1 MLQADGPALGVAHTT
16 FKAVLSRFCTGVT
29 VITALDGD
37 RPVGFSCQSFSSLS
51 LEPPAVCLCPARTS
65 TSWGGGRRAPGGGG
79 GKIKH
84 APGGGG
90 GGGGGAPRPHRD
102 R

>member
-1 MLQADGPALGVAHTT
+1 MQADGPALGVAHTT

-65 TSWGGGRRAPGGGG
+65 TSWGGGGGR
-79 GKIKH
+79 
-84 APGGGG
+84 GGGG
-90 GGGGGAPRPHRD
+90 GGGGEGEGERAGGGEER
-102 R
+102 